1 MPHTHLSSRRAR
13 PRSLG
18 LGALAC
24 TLALAACG
32 GGGGNNGAGLAL
44 LAPAPG
50 GSTGGAASA
59 PAPAPAPAPAGPQA
73 NAGRSGPKVLL
84 VQVDGMTYAALRE
97 AQAGGALASLRAAPA
112 WTGGIAGTPSAQPTT
127 TGPAV
132 ATLLTG
138 TWARHGVAFDTADQR
153 IDTARTP
160 TLLAQLRLRTQ
171 PYAYRT
177 GLVTG
182 SAVAASLGAA
192 ADVAPTLDAR
202 VDCTGDDACVT
213 ARTRQLIEAGTDLT
227 VAEYTGPARTATD
240 GLAGGAYRASV
251 GATAAGVQQ
260 LLDAIA
266 RRQAND
272 PQEDWLVLLTAD
284 HGLDAFGTATG
295 SQSLADK
302 TIFIASNKTLPSLP
316 AVNDA
321 PPADVATL
329 LQAAAATD
337 LAPTVLQ
344 HLGALPALDKRG
356 YDGIALQAAT
366 AVRNLRATAGAD
378 KASLVLNW
386 TMAGNT
392 QVPVKVYRD
401 GTLIA
406 TLPAASTR
414 YTDAIQ
420 AAADGLYAYRYTVV
434 AGDSATGVQ
443 AQIAY
448 VKPAVLSAA
457 LLQGLAAYYPLN
469 ALPTTD
475 ALGASTMAPWASD
488 AAAGSLVSDD
498 PFVAPYKAK
507 ALRVDS
513 TIRNAS
519 GMSGYRLLQGT
530 DVATDNSVTAYTLG
544 FWLRTDASCSQGVS
558 NGGTVIGN
566 KNYTTGANAGL
577 AIGLFSGCEI
587 RFNVG
592 AGGSRADSNG
602 YKLSAGQWAYVAVV
616 IDKANLKMTGYVL
629 DPALGT
635 QTGSAT
641 LTTALV
647 AQLGG
652 LKNGIGFNEDG
663 TGLYYQRE
671 TSSPR
676 GAMDFDD
683 VAIWRR
689 ALTADEIASLFKSAQ
704 PLSTL
709 R

>member
-1 MPHTHLSSRRAR
+1 MPRMHLSSRPA
-13 PRSLG
+13 PAWKAGLLG
-18 LGALAC
+18 LATALS
-24 TLALAACG
+24 LAACG
-32 GGGGNNGAGLAL
+32 GGSGNSNLAL
-44 LAPAPG
+44 TAAAAGSSTTATPPTTTGSSTPPATPG
-50 GSTGGAASA
+50 T
-59 PAPAPAPAPAGPQA
+59 

-84 VQVDGMTYAALRE
+84 VQVDGMTYAALRQ
-97 AQAGGALASLRAAPA
+97 AQAAGALTSLRAAPA

-127 TGPAV
+127 TGPAF

-138 TWARHGVAFDTADQR
+138 TWARHGVAFDSADQR

-160 TLLAQLRLRTQ
+160 TLLAQLRQRTQ
-171 PYAYRT
+171 PFALQS
-177 GLVTG
+177 GVVT
-182 SAVAASLGAA
+182 SSTVAASLSADPAVAA
-192 ADVAPTLDAR
+192 AIDRR
-202 VDCTGDDACVT
+202 VDCNGDDGCVT
-213 ARTRQLIEAGTDLT
+213 TRTRQLIEAGIDLT
-227 VAEYTGPARTATD
+227 VAEYGAPARAATD
-240 GLAGGAYRASV
+240 GLGSAGYRASV
-251 GATAAGVQQ
+251 TATAAAVQQ
-260 LLDAIA
+260 LLDTIA
-266 RRQAND
+266 HRQAND
-272 PQEDWLVLLTAD
+272 PKEDWLVLLTAD
-284 HGLDAFGTATG
+284 HGLDAFGSTTG
-295 SQSLADK
+295 SQSLDDK
-302 TIFIASNKTLPSLP
+302 TSFVASNKALPSLP

-321 PPADVATL
+321 PPADIATL
-329 LQAAAATD
+329 LQAVAATD

-344 HLGALPALDKRG
+344 HLGMLPALEQRS
-356 YDGIALQAAT
+356 YDGIALQAGT
-366 AVRNLRATAGAD
+366 AVRQLRAVAGAD
-378 KASLVLNW
+378 KASLVLGW

-414 YTDAIQ
+414 YTDNIQ

-448 VKPAVLSAA
+448 VKPA
-457 LLQGLAAYYPLN
+457 LLATTLVQGLAAYYPLN
-469 ALPTTD
+469 ALPTID
-475 ALGASTMAPWASD
+475 AIGASTMAPWASD

-498 PFVAPYKAK
+498 PFVAPYKGK

-530 DVATDNSVTAYTLG
+530 DVATDSSVTAYTLG

-577 AIGLFSGCEI
+577 AIGLFGGCEI

-616 IDKANLKMTGYVL
+616 IDKANLRMTGYVL

-641 LTTALV
+641 LTSTLV

-652 LKNGIGFNEDG
+652 LKNGIGLNEDG

-689 ALTADEIASLFKSAQ
+689 ALTADEIASMFKAAQ

-709 R
+709 PR